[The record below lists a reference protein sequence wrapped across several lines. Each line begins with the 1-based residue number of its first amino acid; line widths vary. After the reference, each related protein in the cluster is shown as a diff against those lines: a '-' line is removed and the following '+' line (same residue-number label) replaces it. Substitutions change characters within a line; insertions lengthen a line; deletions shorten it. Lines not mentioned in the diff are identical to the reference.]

1 MSANLAKH
9 VGQRIPLIKFTHG
22 FNKRNK
28 NFFKHI

>member
-22 FNKRNK
+22 FNKCK
-28 NFFKHI
+28 NILNEW